1 MDKNHEVYKHKHIVL
16 AVDHY
21 NPLGI
26 VRSLGEEG
34 IRPVVLLCGED
45 QHLVRKSKYIG
56 EYHHFDTIED
66 GLHFIIENF
75 SNETFKPFIYN
86 GSDDITLLLD
96 SHYKELKNHFYFTH
110 GEGRIEKY
118 LQKYDITQ
126 LAESCGIRI
135 PKEELLEVGKI
146 PSTLQYPVIT
156 KAATSIGDLSWKT
169 QSFIC
174 ENEKE
179 LQNAYNSIKAP
190 TILVQEFIR
199 KKNELC
205 IDGISINGGEQVFMP
220 YGCNYYRFVDG
231 AFGEYMYFRP
241 FNDKEL
247 AKKII
252 SVIRGAKFTGIFC
265 VEFMIGP
272 DDNLYFLEVNFR
284 NSGWSY
290 AFTYGGFN
298 LPFRWAVST
307 LDNDLYLSDF
317 TPKEHFDAMSEFAD
331 FAVFV
336 KNKKLVPFRQW
347 FKQFRKSVCYTFNKK
362 DNKPFYCF
370 LLHKVWNRLKI

>member
-1 MDKNHEVYKHKHIVL
+1 MDKNHEVYRHKHIVL

-34 IRPVVLLCGED
+34 IRPIVLLCGED
-45 QHLVRKSKYIG
+45 HHLVSKSKYIG
-56 EYHHFDTIED
+56 EYHHFETIED
-66 GLHFIIENF
+66 GLQFIIKNF
-75 SNETFKPFIYN
+75 SNDSLKPFIYN

-96 SHYKELKNHFYFTH
+96 SHYIELKNHFYFTH
-110 GEGRIEKY
+110 GQGGIEKY

-126 LAESCGIRI
+126 LAKSCGIGI
-135 PKEELLEVGKI
+135 PKEELLKVGKM
-146 PSTLQYPVIT
+146 PSTLKYPVIT
-156 KAATSIGDLSWKT
+156 KAATSIGDLSWKEQT
-169 QSFIC
+169 FIC
-174 ENEKE
+174 KDEKE
-179 LQNAYNSIKAP
+179 LQIAYKSIKAP

-241 FNDKEL
+241 FEDKDL
-247 AKKII
+247 AGKITK
-252 SVIRGAKFTGIFC
+252 VIRGAKFTGIFC

-307 LDNDLYLSDF
+307 IDNQLYLSDF
-317 TPKEHFDAMSEFAD
+317 KPLKQFDAMSEFAD

-336 KNKKLVPFRQW
+336 KNKKLVPFCQW
-347 FKQFRKSVCYTFNKK
+347 LKEFRKSVCYTYNKK
-362 DNKPFYCF
+362 DKKPFYYF
-370 LLHKVWNRLKI
+370 LLHKVLKQFNR